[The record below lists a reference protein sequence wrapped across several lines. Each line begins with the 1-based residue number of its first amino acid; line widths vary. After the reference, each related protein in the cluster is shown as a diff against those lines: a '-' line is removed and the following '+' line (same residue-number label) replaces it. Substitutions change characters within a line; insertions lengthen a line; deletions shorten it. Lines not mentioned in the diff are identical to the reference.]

1 MGTSHGPVPLSFAGD
16 VIVAQQGGPH
26 AAGNVYKAPSV
37 LHTPQEKVQRTT
49 SELSMLAAPTLM
61 DGSMGTPR
69 YDSQDGGLPR
79 IPSHH
84 LLQDAQSQPWTEYTP
99 SVAPPK
105 AEDIPPGQPTPKHG
119 EKTPKVNKPE
129 HPKKPNPSTSS
140 GAKYDK
146 YYHQKLVQI
155 SYFFLMCFG
164 FQYCN
169 LLFIR
174 IKLGRLKSGFVI
186 VLILSLVLQLMSPRQ
201 KST

>member
-1 MGTSHGPVPLSFAGD
+1 MIIIYIYALLGTSHGPVPLSFAGD

-37 LHTPQEKVQRTT
+37 LHTPQDKVQRTT

-105 AEDIPPGQPTPKHG
+105 AEDIPPGQPTPRHG

-140 GAKYDK
+140 GATYDK

-155 SYFFLMCFG
+155 SYFIFYMFW
-164 FQYCN
+164 FP
-169 LLFIR
+169 
-174 IKLGRLKSGFVI
+174 
-186 VLILSLVLQLMSPRQ
+186 ILQ
-201 KST
+201 STLHQNQIGSS